1 MDKYNVIEPSSDLAK
16 LNKEME
22 DWSLLPFDFRM
33 RSNEECIRR
42 YGCTNI
48 DLYNRIKAIILF
60 RRGDKDIDNVTIRES
75 LELNKVEQFNLD
87 SIYDYELKLQT
98 SKDLQ
103 QSATTIIIDPDITDI
118 DELESKYKSFALL
131 NDKFRLFSNN
141 YSLQIWG
148 FNVPNM
154 YEIVKNRILNMN
166 ADDSIAQDNI
176 SISLE
181 SNTVISNYDK
191 ALNPVKEL
199 TEYAILNN
207 DTYYLSKVLI
217 ENAKCLDSSNQY
229 LNTVSRSIADSITES
244 FNGNNFEE
252 LMPSIVPY
260 FTPLDIREDT
270 DISKFKNC
278 REYNKALKESSYGNL
293 LSIGWNPVVPI
304 NKKSLDFARDR
315 QIEYLKQF
323 SPKII
328 NCTDLPCSSEYVYGV
343 SKVTVDDKDIFGND
357 ILKCYMFLPESKSI
371 DAPNAKDI
379 YRLIY
384 SSIQEEYKHTQEAEK
399 IKILSV
405 NPLNVY
411 KVYKVF
417 EGKVEDFNEREA
429 IGKFSTAM
437 KISDGY
443 VDEYFNVSI
452 TETCNDN
459 SNFNKT
465 LNYIADLFNPYYK

>member
-252 LMPSIVPY
+252 LMKDY
-260 FTPLDIREDT
+260 RT
-270 DISKFKNC
+270 KN
-278 REYNKALKESSYGNL
+278 
-293 LSIGWNPVVPI
+293 
-304 NKKSLDFARDR
+304 
-315 QIEYLKQF
+315 F
-323 SPKII
+323 SP
-328 NCTDLPCSSEYVYGV
+328 
-343 SKVTVDDKDIFGND
+343 
-357 ILKCYMFLPESKSI
+357 
-371 DAPNAKDI
+371 
-379 YRLIY
+379 LI
-384 SSIQEEYKHTQEAEK
+384 KRR
-399 IKILSV
+399 
-405 NPLNVY
+405 
-411 KVYKVF
+411 F
-417 EGKVEDFNEREA
+417 
-429 IGKFSTAM
+429 
-437 KISDGY
+437 
-443 VDEYFNVSI
+443 
-452 TETCNDN
+452 
-459 SNFNKT
+459 
-465 LNYIADLFNPYYK
+465 